1 MKGKITNFRFAI
13 RIATSLIHVYGKEI
27 LGYDDTALFGIY
39 SLNASDSDN
48 FCQFIILNTFNKN
61 NKTCYSCFLLISY
74 FLKFLITLGP

>member
-13 RIATSLIHVYGKEI
+13 RIASSLIHVNGKEI

-48 FCQFIILNTFNKN
+48 FCQFIILNMFIHAFSYS
-61 NKTCYSCFLLISY
+61 KTIKIIKHVTVVF
-74 FLKFLITLGP
+74 F